1 MDTSCLSLLQYK
13 LTQNPPQL
21 ASDAATGAD
30 MGVSTQQR
38 P

>member
-13 LTQNPPQL
+13 PTQNPPHL